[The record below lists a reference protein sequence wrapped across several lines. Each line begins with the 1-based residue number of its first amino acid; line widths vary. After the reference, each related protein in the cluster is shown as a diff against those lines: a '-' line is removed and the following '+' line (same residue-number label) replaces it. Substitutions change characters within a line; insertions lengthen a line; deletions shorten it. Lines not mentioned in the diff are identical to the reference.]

1 LTNSPMEERKEARGQ
16 ITNGN
21 RLTSGNCPTI
31 PCSER
36 LYFQLIPRGASD
48 PKTTCAETECG
59 ILSLTLYKELN
70 IPKFRFIMV
79 YKTFES
85 HGREPMI
92 FG

>member
-1 LTNSPMEERKEARGQ
+1 MEERKEARGQ
-16 ITNGN
+16 IANEN

-31 PCSER
+31 PCRER
-36 LYFQLIPRGASD
+36 LYFQPIPHGASD
-48 PKTTCAETECG
+48 PKTTCAETACG
-59 ILSLTLYKELN
+59 ILSLTLEKALN